1 MVQRIYEDK
10 DTEREREREREREM
24 IESYRGNPEVC
35 GFWI

>member
-10 DTEREREREREREM
+10 REREREM

>member
-1 MVQRIYEDK
+1 MK
-10 DTEREREREREREM
+10 TKEREREREREM